1 MPRAKAD
8 TSRNDSVKVE
18 EEMVR
23 DEDGNPVERQ
33 LPLSV
38 NKEQQPADQQ
48 QKEHKT
54 PKEQPVSLEN
64 L

>member
-1 MPRAKAD
+1 M
-8 TSRNDSVKVE
+8 KVE
-18 EEMVR
+18 EEIVL